1 LHGLTVSDPDTA
13 VILGKHGRPKKGK
26 EKPDDISF
34 SYGTSATYLLARL
47 DRDRPDLAKRVR

>member
-1 LHGLTVSDPDTA
+1 LTVSDPDTA

-34 SYGTSATYLLARL
+34 SYGTSATCLLARL